1 MGFNVYIARGPKKSE
16 KRNSTKS
23 YSVYLK
29 KFGNKWNKT
38 SIFSKPYVYLFETIS
53 ETRGIFHN
61 TMYWPIYFV
70 AEESQLWD
78 SVLSFRNRRSK
89 KRAQINPRAESFFGA
104 EKIRVVKGI
113 GEIFLRTL

>member
-1 MGFNVYIARGPKKSE
+1 MFTLHGVQKNPRKEIVPKV
-16 KRNSTKS
+16 T
-23 YSVYLK
+23 VYLK

-78 SVLSFRNRRSK
+78 SVLSFRNR
-89 KRAQINPRAESFFGA
+89 
-104 EKIRVVKGI
+104 
-113 GEIFLRTL
+113 

>member
-1 MGFNVYIARGPKKSE
+1 MFTLHGVQKNSE

-78 SVLSFRNRRSK
+78 SVLSFRDR
-89 KRAQINPRAESFFGA
+89 
-104 EKIRVVKGI
+104 
-113 GEIFLRTL
+113 